1 VYLSN
6 RTLGQLKGEKM
17 KFLADMAHK
26 RRWLVL
32 AIWIF
37 AIVGVGGAAKSA
49 GTAFSSSFQLPDTE
63 SSRVQEILSKEFPA
77 QRGDSS
83 QIVFESKEKLTTPE
97 NQAIIEK
104 LMTAVANSPIVES
117 VDSPFDP
124 RFAALNPSQNIG
136 FATVHFNSSA
146 QDLEK
151 TEIKQV
157 VEVAKSF
164 ESESLQIN
172 LSGAVI
178 KLANAVEPSSSEM
191 IAMLAAFLVLLY
203 TFGSLVATLVPIVV
217 AVFAL
222 AIGSAFVGLASN
234 FINMADFAPI
244 LASLVGLGVG
254 IDYALFIVTRFRR
267 GIHEGKSVQ
276 ESIRTALTTSGRS
289 VLFAGIIVCISMLG
303 LFTVGLS
310 FLSGVGVAAAI
321 SVTVSMIASL
331 TLLPALLSII
341 GKNIDR
347 LRIPFKKLHSEE
359 EGGNRWKKWA
369 DKIQAH
375 PVRWAV
381 SSTLILLFICVPVT
395 QIRLGASDSG
405 NDAVGTT
412 TRQAYDTLA
421 KGFGPGFNGPITM
434 LADVSK
440 QTSEDAANKAIE
452 IIKAQ
457 PEVAA
462 VLPAIP
468 TKNGRYQLITVY
480 PKSSPQSEETN
491 NFISELR
498 EEIIPEIQSET
509 GVSIQVGGI
518 VAIFKDFGDVLT
530 SKLLNF
536 ILTVVILSMLLLM
549 ILFRSILIPI
559 KAALMNL
566 LSICAAFGVVVAG
579 FQWGWFEPIFGTSAG
594 PIESFL
600 PIMLFAILFGLSM
613 DYEVFLVSR
622 IHEEWIKSGNSRD
635 SVSKGLAATG
645 SIITA
650 AAAIMIV
657 VFMAFVFLG
666 ERTIQLFGVG
676 LAVAVLIDATIIRST
691 LVPSLM
697 QLAGKWNWYLPSAIE
712 KRLPKVRLE
721 E

>member
-1 VYLSN
+1 
-6 RTLGQLKGEKM
+6 M
-17 KFLADMAHK
+17 KFLADIAHK
-26 RRWLVL
+26 RRWVVL

-37 AIVGVGGAAKSA
+37 AIVGVGGAAQSA
-49 GTAFSSSFQLPDTE
+49 GSAFSSSFELPDTE
-63 SSRVQEILSKEFPA
+63 SSRVQQILTEQFPA
-77 QRGDSS
+77 KGGDLS
-83 QIVFESKEKLTTPE
+83 QIVFEAKGKLTSSE
-97 NQAIIEK
+97 NQAIVEK
-104 LMTAVANSPIVES
+104 LMAEVATSPIVLS

-124 RFAALNPSQNIG
+124 RLAALNSDQSIG
-136 FATVHFNSSA
+136 FATVYFKGSA
-146 QDLEK
+146 QELPKEEITKVIEIAKSYESPDLE
-151 TEIKQV
+151 
-157 VEVAKSF
+157 
-164 ESESLQIN
+164 IN
-172 LSGAVI
+172 LAGAVI
-178 KLANAVEPSSSEM
+178 KLANAGPSVKTSEL
-191 IAMLAAFLVLLY
+191 IAVIAAFFVLLY
-203 TFGSLVATLVPIVV
+203 TFGSLVATLVPIIV

-222 AIGSAFVGLASN
+222 AIGSALVALSSN
-234 FINMADFAPI
+234 WIAIADFAPI

-254 IDYALFIVTRFRR
+254 IDYALFIVTRYRR
-267 GIHEGKSVQ
+267 AIHEGKSVQ
-276 ESIRTALTTSGRS
+276 ESIRIALTTSGRS

-303 LFTVGLS
+303 LFTVGLE

-347 LRIPFKKLHSEE
+347 LKIPFKKLHTEE
-359 EGGNRWKKWA
+359 EGGKGWKKWA
-369 DKIQAH
+369 DRIQAN

-434 LADVSK
+434 LADVSN
-440 QTSEDAANKAIE
+440 QNSAEASAKAIE
-452 IIKAQ
+452 MIKAE
-457 PEVAA
+457 PEVAK

-468 TKNGRYQLITVY
+468 TQDGKYQLITVY
-480 PKSSPQSEETN
+480 PQSSPQSEETSQ
-491 NFISELR
+491 FISKLR
-498 EEIIPEIQSET
+498 VEVIPEIQKET
-509 GVSIQVGGI
+509 GINLQVGGI
-518 VAIFKDFGDVLT
+518 VATFKDFGDVLT

-559 KAALMNL
+559 KAAAMNL

-622 IHEEWIKSGNSRD
+622 IHEEWIKSKDSRE

-697 QLAGKWNWYLPSAIE
+697 QLAGKWNWYLPSSLE
-712 KRLPKVRLE
+712 RRLPRIRLE

>member
-1 VYLSN
+1 
-6 RTLGQLKGEKM
+6 M
-17 KFLADMAHK
+17 KFLADIAHK
-26 RRWLVL
+26 RRWVVL

-37 AIVGVGGAAKSA
+37 AIVGVGGAAQSA
-49 GTAFSSSFQLPDTE
+49 GSAFSSSFELPDTE
-63 SSRVQEILSKEFPA
+63 SSRVQQILTEQFPA
-77 QRGDSS
+77 KGGDLS
-83 QIVFESKEKLTTPE
+83 QIVFEAKGKLTSSE
-97 NQAIIEK
+97 NQAIVEK
-104 LMTAVANSPIVES
+104 LMAEVATSPIVLS

-124 RFAALNPSQNIG
+124 RLAALNSDQSIG
-136 FATVHFNSSA
+136 FATVYFKGSA
-146 QDLEK
+146 QELPKEEITKVIEIAKSYESPDLE
-151 TEIKQV
+151 
-157 VEVAKSF
+157 
-164 ESESLQIN
+164 IN
-172 LSGAVI
+172 LAGAVI
-178 KLANAVEPSSSEM
+178 KLANAGPSVKTSEL
-191 IAMLAAFLVLLY
+191 IAVIAAFFVLLY
-203 TFGSLVATLVPIVV
+203 TFGSLVATLVPIIV

-222 AIGSAFVGLASN
+222 AIGSALVALSSN
-234 FINMADFAPI
+234 WIAIADFAPI

-254 IDYALFIVTRFRR
+254 IDYALFIVTRYRR
-267 GIHEGKSVQ
+267 AIHEGKSVQ
-276 ESIRTALTTSGRS
+276 ESIRIALTTSGRS

-303 LFTVGLS
+303 LFTVGLE

-347 LRIPFKKLHSEE
+347 LKIPFKKLHTEE
-359 EGGNRWKKWA
+359 EGGKGWKKWA
-369 DKIQAH
+369 DRIQAN

-434 LADVSK
+434 LADVSN
-440 QTSEDAANKAIE
+440 QNSAETSAKAIE
-452 IIKAQ
+452 MIKAE
-457 PEVAA
+457 PEVAK

-468 TKNGRYQLITVY
+468 TQDGKYQLITVY
-480 PKSSPQSEETN
+480 PQSSPQSEETSQ
-491 NFISELR
+491 FISELR
-498 EEIIPEIQSET
+498 EEVIPEIQKET
-509 GVSIQVGGI
+509 GINLQVGGI
-518 VAIFKDFGDVLT
+518 VATFKDFGDVLT

-559 KAALMNL
+559 KAAAMNL

-579 FQWGWFEPIFGTSAG
+579 FQWGWLEPIFGTSAG

-622 IHEEWIKSGNSRD
+622 IHEEWIKSKDSRE

-697 QLAGKWNWYLPSAIE
+697 QLAGKWNWYLPSSLE
-712 KRLPKVRLE
+712 RRLPRIRLE

>member
-1 VYLSN
+1 
-6 RTLGQLKGEKM
+6 M
-17 KFLADMAHK
+17 KFLADFTHK
-26 RRWLVL
+26 RRWIVL
-32 AIWIF
+32 LIWVF
-37 AIVGVGGAAKSA
+37 AIVGIGGAAKSA
-49 GTAFSSSFQLPDTE
+49 GTAFSSSFELPDTE
-63 SSRVQEILSKEFPA
+63 SSRVQEILSKEFMA
-77 QRGDSS
+77 QRGDST
-83 QIVFESKEKLTTPE
+83 QIVLESQGKLTSAE
-97 NQAIIEK
+97 NQATIETLLAEVGK
-104 LMTAVANSPIVES
+104 SPIVES
-117 VDSPFDP
+117 IDSPFEP
-124 RFAALNPSQNIG
+124 RFAALNADQSIG
-136 FATVHFNSSA
+136 FATVHFNDSA
-146 QDLEK
+146 QELPKE
-151 TEIKQV
+151 EIDKV
-157 VEVAKSF
+157 VDIAKSF
-164 ESESLQIN
+164 ESKDLKIN

-178 KLANAVEPSSSEM
+178 KLANDAPSVKTSEM
-191 IAMLAAFLVLLY
+191 VAILAAFLVLLY
-203 TFGSLVATLVPIVV
+203 TFGSLVATMVPIVV

-222 AIGSAFVGLASN
+222 TVGSALIGLASN
-234 FINMADFAPI
+234 SITMADFAPI

-267 GIHEGKSVQ
+267 AIHEGKSVH
-276 ESIRTALTTSGRS
+276 ESIRIALTTSGRS

-321 SVTVSMIASL
+321 SVTISMVASL

-347 LRIPFKKLHSEE
+347 LKIPFKKLHSEE
-359 EGGNRWKKWA
+359 EGGKGWKKWA
-369 DKIQAH
+369 DRIQAH

-381 SSTLILLFICVPVT
+381 SSTLILLFICLPVT

-434 LADVSK
+434 LADVSNQK
-440 QTSEDAANKAIE
+440 SADSTEIAIDM
-452 IIKAQ
+452 IKSQ
-457 PEVAA
+457 SEVAA

-468 TKNGRYQLITVY
+468 TQDGKYQLITVY
-480 PKSSPQSEETN
+480 PKNSPQSEETN
-491 NFISELR
+491 NFISDLR
-498 EEIIPEIQSET
+498 EEVIPVIEKET
-509 GVSIQVGGI
+509 GVTFQVGGI
-518 VAIFKDFGDVLT
+518 VAVFKDFGDVLT
-530 SKLLNF
+530 SKLFNF
-536 ILTVVILSMLLLM
+536 ISTVVILSMLLLM

-559 KAALMNL
+559 KAAAMNL
-566 LSICAAFGVVVAG
+566 LSICAAFGVVVVG

-622 IHEEWIKSGNSRD
+622 IHEEWMKSKNSKE

-657 VFMAFVFLG
+657 VFLAFVFLG

-691 LVPSLM
+691 LVPSFM
-697 QLAGKWNWYLPSAIE
+697 QLAGKWNWYLPNFLE
-712 KRLPKVRLE
+712 RKLPKVRLE

>member
-1 VYLSN
+1 
-6 RTLGQLKGEKM
+6 M

-26 RRWLVL
+26 RRWIVL
-32 AIWIF
+32 FIWVF
-37 AIVGVGGAAKSA
+37 AIVGIGGAAKSA
-49 GTAFSSSFQLPDTE
+49 GTAFSSSFELPYTE
-63 SSRVQEILSKEFPA
+63 SSRVQEILAKEFPA
-77 QRGDSS
+77 QRGDST
-83 QIVFESKEKLTTPE
+83 QIVIESQGKLTSAE
-97 NQAIIEK
+97 NQANIEK
-104 LMTAVANSPIVES
+104 LIAEVGKSPIVES

-124 RFAALNPSQNIG
+124 RFAALSADQSIG
-136 FATVHFNSSA
+136 FATVHFNGSA
-146 QDLEK
+146 RDLPKE
-151 TEIKQV
+151 EIKKV
-157 VEVAKSF
+157 VEVAKTF
-164 ESESLQIN
+164 ETSDLKIN

-191 IAMLAAFLVLLY
+191 IAILAAFLVLLY
-203 TFGSLVATLVPIVV
+203 TFGSLVATMVPIIT

-222 AIGSAFVGLASN
+222 AVGSALVGLASN
-234 FINMADFAPI
+234 SIMMADFAPI
-244 LASLVGLGVG
+244 LASLIGLGVG

-267 GIHEGKSVQ
+267 AIHEGKSVH
-276 ESIRTALTTSGRS
+276 ESIRIAMTTSGRS
-289 VLFAGIIVCISMLG
+289 VLFAGIIVCMSMLG

-321 SVTVSMIASL
+321 SVTISMIASL

-347 LRIPFKKLHSEE
+347 LKIPFKKLHSED
-359 EGGNRWKKWA
+359 EGGKGWKKWA
-369 DKIQAH
+369 DKIQAN

-434 LADVSK
+434 LADVSNQK
-440 QTSEDAANKAIE
+440 SVDASQRAIDM
-452 IIKAQ
+452 IKSQ

-468 TKNGRYQLITVY
+468 TQDGKYQLITVY
-480 PKSSPQSEETN
+480 PKNAPQSEETSD
-491 NFISELR
+491 FITDLR
-498 EEIIPEIQSET
+498 EDVIPAIEKET
-509 GVSIQVGGI
+509 GVTFQVGGI

-530 SKLLNF
+530 SKLLKF

-559 KAALMNL
+559 KAAAMNL

-622 IHEEWIKSGNSRD
+622 IHEEWMKSKNSKE

-691 LVPSLM
+691 LVPSFM
-697 QLAGKWNWYLPSAIE
+697 QLAGKWNWYLPNFLE
-712 KRLPKVRLE
+712 RKLPKVRLE

>member
-1 VYLSN
+1 
-6 RTLGQLKGEKM
+6 M

-32 AIWIF
+32 VIWIF

-49 GTAFSSSFQLPDTE
+49 GTAFSSSFELPDTE
-63 SSRVQEILSKEFPA
+63 SARVQEILATQFSA

-83 QIVFESKEKLTTPE
+83 QLVIEAKGKLSSLE
-97 NQAIIEK
+97 NQATVEK
-104 LMTAVANSPIVES
+104 LMAAVATSPIVES
-117 VDSPFDP
+117 IDSPFDP
-124 RFAALNPSQNIG
+124 RFAALNPNQNIG
-136 FATVHFNSSA
+136 FATIHFNA
-146 QDLEK
+146 PGRDLPKEEVK
-151 TEIKQV
+151 KV
-157 VEVAKSF
+157 VEIAKTF
-164 ESESLQIN
+164 ESTELQIN

-178 KLANAVEPSSSEM
+178 KLANAVEPSSSEI
-191 IAMLAAFLVLLY
+191 IAILAAFLVLLY
-203 TFGSLVATLVPIVV
+203 TFGSLVATLVPIIV

-222 AIGSAFVGLASN
+222 ALGSAFVGMASN
-234 FINMADFAPI
+234 AISMADFAPI

-254 IDYALFIVTRFRR
+254 IDYALFIVTRYRR
-267 GIHEGKSVQ
+267 SIHEGKTVH

-347 LRIPFKKLHSEE
+347 LKIPFKKLHSEE
-359 EGGNRWKKWA
+359 EGGKGWKKWA

-381 SSTLILLFICVPVT
+381 SSILILLFICVPVT

-434 LADVSK
+434 LADVSN
-440 QTSEDAANKAIE
+440 QNSVDAASKAIE

-457 PEVAA
+457 SDVAA

-468 TKNGRYQLITVY
+468 TKDGKYQLITVY
-480 PKSSPQSEETN
+480 PKSSPQSEETSQ
-491 NFISELR
+491 FITALR
-498 EEIIPEIQSET
+498 EEVIPQIQKET

-530 SKLLNF
+530 SKLLKF
-536 ILTVVILSMLLLM
+536 ILSVVILSMLLLM

-559 KAALMNL
+559 KAAAMNL

-622 IHEEWIKSGNSRD
+622 IHEEWMKSRNSKE

-657 VFMAFVFLG
+657 VFLAFVFLG

-697 QLAGKWNWYLPSAIE
+697 QLAGKWNWYLPNFIE
-712 KRLPKVRLE
+712 RKLPKVRLE

>member
-1 VYLSN
+1 
-6 RTLGQLKGEKM
+6 
-17 KFLADMAHK
+17 
-26 RRWLVL
+26 
-32 AIWIF
+32 
-37 AIVGVGGAAKSA
+37 
-49 GTAFSSSFQLPDTE
+49 LP
-63 SSRVQEILSKEFPA
+63 KE
-77 QRGDSS
+77 
-83 QIVFESKEKLTTPE
+83 
-97 NQAIIEK
+97 
-104 LMTAVANSPIVES
+104 
-117 VDSPFDP
+117 
-124 RFAALNPSQNIG
+124 
-136 FATVHFNSSA
+136 
-146 QDLEK
+146 
-151 TEIKQV
+151 EIKKV
-157 VEVAKSF
+157 VEVAKTF
-164 ESESLQIN
+164 ETSGLKIN

-191 IAMLAAFLVLLY
+191 IAILAAFLVLLY
-203 TFGSLVATLVPIVV
+203 TFGSLVATMVPIIT

-222 AIGSAFVGLASN
+222 AVGSALVGLASN
-234 FINMADFAPI
+234 SIMMADFAPI
-244 LASLVGLGVG
+244 LASLIGLGVG

-267 GIHEGKSVQ
+267 AIHEGKSVH
-276 ESIRTALTTSGRS
+276 ESIRIAMTTSGRS

-321 SVTVSMIASL
+321 SVTISMIASL

-347 LRIPFKKLHSEE
+347 LKIPFKKLHSEE
-359 EGGNRWKKWA
+359 EGGKGWKKWA

-434 LADVSK
+434 LADVSNQK
-440 QTSEDAANKAIE
+440 SVDASQRAIDM
-452 IIKAQ
+452 IKSQ

-468 TKNGRYQLITVY
+468 TQDGKYQLIMVY
-480 PKSSPQSEETN
+480 PKSSPQSEETSD
-491 NFISELR
+491 FITELR
-498 EEIIPEIQSET
+498 EDVIPAIQKET
-509 GVSIQVGGI
+509 GVTFQVGGI

-530 SKLLNF
+530 SKLLKF

-559 KAALMNL
+559 KAAAMNL

-622 IHEEWIKSGNSRD
+622 IHEEWMKSKNSKE

-691 LVPSLM
+691 LVPSFM
-697 QLAGKWNWYLPSAIE
+697 QLAGKWNWYLPNFLE
-712 KRLPKVRLE
+712 RKLPKVRLE

>member
-1 VYLSN
+1 
-6 RTLGQLKGEKM
+6 M

-26 RRWLVL
+26 RRWVVL
-32 AIWIF
+32 AFWMF
-37 AIVGVGGAAKSA
+37 ALVGVGGITKSA
-49 GTAFSSSFQLPDTE
+49 GTAFSSSFELPNTE

-77 QRGDSS
+77 QGGDSS
-83 QIVFESKEKLTTPE
+83 QIVIEAKGRLTSPE
-97 NQAIIEK
+97 NQAKVEK
-104 LMTAVANSPIVES
+104 LIAEVATSPIVRS
-117 VDSPFDP
+117 VDSPFDQ
-124 RFAALNPSQNIG
+124 RTAALNQDQSIG
-136 FATVHFNSSA
+136 FATIHFNGKA
-146 QDLEK
+146 QDLPKE
-151 TEIKQV
+151 EIKKV
-157 VEVAKSF
+157 VEVSKSY
-164 ESESLQIN
+164 ESSDLKIN

-178 KLANAVEPSSSEM
+178 KLANAVQPSSSEM
-191 IAMLAAFLVLLY
+191 IAILAAFLVLLY
-203 TFGSLVATLVPIVV
+203 TFGSFVATLVPIVV

-222 AIGSAFVGLASN
+222 AMGSSIVGLASN
-234 FINMADFAPI
+234 LINMADFAPI

-267 GIHEGKSVQ
+267 SIHEGKSVQ
-276 ESIRTALTTSGRS
+276 ESIRTAMTTSGRS

-321 SVTVSMIASL
+321 SVIVSMVASL

-347 LRIPFKKLHSEE
+347 LKIPFKKLHSEE
-359 EGGNRWKKWA
+359 EGGTGWRKWA

-375 PVRWAV
+375 PVRWAT
-381 SSTLILLFICVPVT
+381 SSILLLLFICVPVT

-434 LADVSK
+434 LADVSSQK
-440 QTSEDAANKAIE
+440 SSDATSKVVEV
-452 IIKAQ
+452 IKAQ
-457 PEVAA
+457 PDVAT

-468 TKNGRYQLITVY
+468 TQDGKYQLITVY
-480 PKSSPQSEETN
+480 PKSSPQSEETSKLIS
-491 NFISELR
+491 NFR
-498 EEIIPEIQSET
+498 ENVIPAIQKET

-518 VAIFKDFGDVLT
+518 VAIFQDFGDVLT

-536 ILTVVILSMLLLM
+536 ILSVVILSMLLLM

-559 KAALMNL
+559 KAAAMNL

-622 IHEEWIKSGNSRD
+622 IHEEWIKSGNSKE

-697 QLAGKWNWYLPSAIE
+697 QLAGKWNWYLPNFIE
-712 KRLPKVRLE
+712 RKLPKVRLE

>member
-1 VYLSN
+1 
-6 RTLGQLKGEKM
+6 M
-17 KFLADMAHK
+17 KFLADIAHK
-26 RRWLVL
+26 RRWIVLLVWVFL
-32 AIWIF
+32 IA
-37 AIVGVGGAAKSA
+37 GVGGAAKSA
-49 GTAFSSSFQLPDTE
+49 GTAFSSSFELPDTE
-63 SSRVQEILSKEFPA
+63 SSRVQEILAKQFPA
-77 QRGDSS
+77 QRGDST
-83 QIVFESKEKLTTPE
+83 QIVMESQGNLTSVE
-97 NQAIIEK
+97 NQATIEK
-104 LMTAVANSPIVES
+104 MLAEVAKSPIVES
-117 VDSPFDP
+117 IDSPFDP
-124 RFAALNPSQNIG
+124 RFAALSTNQSIG
-136 FATVHFNSSA
+136 FATVHFNDSA
-146 QDLEK
+146 QELPKDEVNA
-151 TEIKQV
+151 V
-157 VEVAKSF
+157 VDVAKSF
-164 ESESLQIN
+164 ETADLKVN

-178 KLANAVEPSSSEM
+178 KMANATPSVKTSE
-191 IAMLAAFLVLLY
+191 IVAILAAFLVLLY
-203 TFGSLVATLVPIVV
+203 TFGSLVATMVPIIV

-222 AIGSAFVGLASN
+222 AVGSALVGIASN
-234 FINMADFAPI
+234 SIMMADFAPI
-244 LASLVGLGVG
+244 LASLIGLGVG

-267 GIHEGKSVQ
+267 AIHEGKSVQ
-276 ESIRTALTTSGRS
+276 ESIRIAMTTSGRS

-310 FLSGVGVAAAI
+310 FLSGVGVASAI
-321 SVTVSMIASL
+321 SVIISMIASI
-331 TLLPALLSII
+331 TLLPALLSVI

-347 LRIPFKKLHSEE
+347 LKIPFKKLHSEE
-359 EGGNRWKKWA
+359 EGGKGWKKWA
-369 DKIQAH
+369 ERIQAH
-375 PVRWAV
+375 PVRWAI
-381 SSTLILLFICVPVT
+381 SSTLVLLFICLPVT

-434 LADVSK
+434 LADVSNQK
-440 QTSEDAANKAIE
+440 SIDGTQKAIE

-457 PEVAA
+457 PDVAA
-462 VLPAIP
+462 ILPAIP
-468 TKNGRYQLITVY
+468 TQDGKYQLITIY
-480 PKSSPQSEETN
+480 PKSSPQSEETSD
-491 NFISELR
+491 FITELR
-498 EEIIPEIQSET
+498 EDVIPTIEKET
-509 GVSIQVGGI
+509 GVTFQVGGI

-549 ILFRSILIPI
+549 ILFRSLLIPI
-559 KAALMNL
+559 KAATMNL

-622 IHEEWIKSGNSRD
+622 IHEEWMKSKNSKD

-691 LVPSLM
+691 LVPSFM
-697 QLAGKWNWYLPSAIE
+697 QLAGKWNWYLPSAID
-712 KRLPKVRLE
+712 KRLPKIRLE

>member
-1 VYLSN
+1 
-6 RTLGQLKGEKM
+6 M

-26 RRWLVL
+26 RRWVVL
-32 AIWIF
+32 AVWIF
-37 AIVGVGGAAKSA
+37 AIVAVGGAAKSA
-49 GTAFSSSFQLPDTE
+49 GSAFSSSFQLPDTE
-63 SSRVQEILSKEFPA
+63 SSRVQEILSKEFPT
-77 QRGDSS
+77 QSGDIS
-83 QIVFESKEKLTTPE
+83 QIVFEAKGNLTSVE
-97 NQAIIEK
+97 NRATIEK
-104 LMTAVANSPIVES
+104 LMAEVGTSPIVKS

-124 RFAALNPSQNIG
+124 RTAALNSDQSIG
-136 FATVHFNSSA
+136 FATIHFNGSA
-146 QDLEK
+146 QELPKEDLK
-151 TEIKQV
+151 KV
-157 VEVAKSF
+157 VEVAQSY
-164 ESESLQIN
+164 ENAGLEIN

-191 IAMLAAFLVLLY
+191 IAILAAFLVLLY

-222 AIGSAFVGLASN
+222 AVGSALVAIVSN
-234 FINMADFAPI
+234 SMQIADFAPI

-267 GIHEGKSVQ
+267 AIHEGKSVH
-276 ESIRTALTTSGRS
+276 ESIRIAMTTSGRS

-310 FLSGVGVAAAI
+310 FLSGVGVAASI
-321 SVTVSMIASL
+321 SVIVSMIASL

-347 LRIPFKKLHSEE
+347 LRIPFKKLHAEE
-359 EGGNRWKKWA
+359 EGGKGWKKWA
-369 DKIQAH
+369 DRIQAH

-405 NDAVGTT
+405 NDPVGTT

-421 KGFGPGFNGPITM
+421 KGFGAGFNGPITM
-434 LADVSK
+434 LADVSN
-440 QTSEDAANKAIE
+440 QNSPDATSKIVET
-452 IIKAQ
+452 IKAQ
-457 PEVAA
+457 PDVAA

-468 TKNGRYQLITVY
+468 TQEGKYQLITVY
-480 PKSSPQSEETN
+480 PKSSPQSEETAD
-491 NFISELR
+491 FISELR
-498 EEIIPEIQSET
+498 EEVIPGIEKET
-509 GVSIQVGGI
+509 GVSIQVGGL

-536 ILTVVILSMLLLM
+536 ILSVVILSMLLLM

-559 KAALMNL
+559 KAAAMNL

-579 FQWGWFEPIFGTSAG
+579 FQWGWFEPIFGSSAG

-622 IHEEWIKSGNSRD
+622 IHEEWMKSGDSKA

-697 QLAGKWNWYLPSAIE
+697 QLAGRWNWYLPNFIE
-712 KRLPKVRLE
+712 RKLPKVRLE

>member
-1 VYLSN
+1 
-6 RTLGQLKGEKM
+6 M

-26 RRWLVL
+26 RRWVVL
-32 AIWIF
+32 AVWIF
-37 AIVGVGGAAKSA
+37 AIVAVGGAAKSA
-49 GTAFSSSFQLPDTE
+49 GSAFSSSFQLPDTE
-63 SSRVQEILSKEFPA
+63 SSRVQEILSREFPT
-77 QRGDSS
+77 QSGDIS
-83 QIVFESKEKLTTPE
+83 QIVFEAKGTLTSVE
-97 NQAIIEK
+97 NRATIEK
-104 LMTAVANSPIVES
+104 LMAEVGTSPIVKS

-124 RFAALNPSQNIG
+124 RTAALNSDQSIG
-136 FATVHFNSSA
+136 FATIHFNGSA
-146 QDLEK
+146 QELPKED
-151 TEIKQV
+151 IKKV
-157 VEVAKSF
+157 VEVAQSY
-164 ESESLQIN
+164 ENVGLEIN

-191 IAMLAAFLVLLY
+191 IAILAAFLVLLY

-222 AIGSAFVGLASN
+222 AVGSALVAIVSN
-234 FINMADFAPI
+234 SMQIADFAPI

-267 GIHEGKSVQ
+267 AIHEGKSVH
-276 ESIRTALTTSGRS
+276 ESIRIAMTTSGRS

-310 FLSGVGVAAAI
+310 FLSGVGVAASI
-321 SVTVSMIASL
+321 SVIVSMIASL

-347 LRIPFKKLHSEE
+347 LRIPFKKLHAEE
-359 EGGNRWKKWA
+359 EGGKGWKKWA
-369 DKIQAH
+369 DRIQAH

-405 NDAVGTT
+405 NDPVGTT

-421 KGFGPGFNGPITM
+421 KGFGAGFNGPITM
-434 LADVSK
+434 LADVSN
-440 QTSEDAANKAIE
+440 QNSADATSKIVETM
-452 IIKAQ
+452 KAQ
-457 PEVAA
+457 PDVAA

-468 TKNGRYQLITVY
+468 TQDGKYQLITVY
-480 PKSSPQSEETN
+480 PKSSPQSEETADL
-491 NFISELR
+491 ISELR
-498 EEIIPEIQSET
+498 DEVIPGIEKET
-509 GVSIQVGGI
+509 GVSIQVGGL

-536 ILTVVILSMLLLM
+536 ILSVVILSMLLLM

-559 KAALMNL
+559 KAAAMNL

-579 FQWGWFEPIFGTSAG
+579 FQWGWFEPIFGSSAG

-622 IHEEWIKSGNSRD
+622 IHEEWMKSGDSKA

-657 VFMAFVFLG
+657 VFLAFVFLG

-697 QLAGKWNWYLPSAIE
+697 QLAGRWNWYLPNFIE
-712 KRLPKVRLE
+712 RKLPKVRLE

>member
-1 VYLSN
+1 
-6 RTLGQLKGEKM
+6 M
-17 KFLADMAHK
+17 KFLAEMAHK
-26 RRWLVL
+26 RRWLVVAVWL
-32 AIWIF
+32 S
-37 AIVGVGGAAKSA
+37 AIVSVGGAAKSA
-49 GTAFSSSFQLPDTE
+49 GSAFSSSFDLPDTE
-63 SSRVQEILSKEFPA
+63 SSRVQEILAKEFPA

-83 QIVFESKEKLTTPE
+83 QIVIETTGKLTSPD
-97 NQAIIEK
+97 NQATIER
-104 LMTAVANSPIVES
+104 LLAEVAKSPIVES
-117 VDSPFDP
+117 IDSPFDP
-124 RFAALNPSQNIG
+124 RSAALNAEENIG
-136 FATVHFNSSA
+136 FATVHFNDRA
-146 QDLEK
+146 QELPKE
-151 TEIKQV
+151 EIKNV
-157 VEVAKSF
+157 VEVAQSF
-164 ESESLQIN
+164 ESASLEVN

-178 KLANAVEPSSSEM
+178 KLANAVEPSSSEA
-191 IAMLAAFLVLLY
+191 IAILAAFLVLLY

-222 AIGSAFVGLASN
+222 AVGSALVSITSN
-234 FINMADFAPI
+234 AMPIADFAPI

-267 GIHEGKSVQ
+267 AIHEGKTVH
-276 ESIRTALTTSGRS
+276 ESIRIAMTTSGRS

-310 FLSGVGVAAAI
+310 FLNGVGVAASI
-321 SVTVSMIASL
+321 SVIVSMIASL
-331 TLLPALLSII
+331 TLLPAFLSII

-347 LRIPFKKLHSEE
+347 LRIPFKKLHQEE
-359 EGGNRWKKWA
+359 EGGKGWKKWA

-405 NDAVGTT
+405 NDPVGST

-434 LADVSK
+434 LADVSNQK
-440 QTSEDAANKAIE
+440 SADSALRAVE
-452 IIKAQ
+452 IIKSQ
-457 PEVAA
+457 SDVAA

-468 TKNGRYQLITVY
+468 TQDGKYQLITVY
-480 PKSSPQSEETN
+480 PKSSPQSEKTSD
-491 NFISELR
+491 FISELR
-498 EEIIPEIQSET
+498 EEVIPAIERET
-509 GVSIQVGGI
+509 GVSIQVGGL

-530 SKLLNF
+530 SKLLPF
-536 ILTVVILSMLLLM
+536 ILSVVVLSMLLLM

-559 KAALMNL
+559 KAAGMNL

-622 IHEEWIKSGNSRD
+622 IHEEWIKSGNSKE

-697 QLAGKWNWYLPSAIE
+697 QLAGRWNWYLPNFIE
-712 KRLPKVRLE
+712 RKLPKVRLE

>member
-1 VYLSN
+1 
-6 RTLGQLKGEKM
+6 M
-17 KFLADMAHK
+17 KFLADVAHK
-26 RRWLVL
+26 RRWVVL
-32 AIWIF
+32 IIWLM

-63 SSRVQEILSKEFPA
+63 SSRVQEILAKEFPA
-77 QRGDSS
+77 QRGDST
-83 QIVFESKEKLTTPE
+83 QIVIESTGNLTSPE
-97 NQAIIEK
+97 NQATIER
-104 LMTAVANSPIVES
+104 LMVEVGKSPIVES
-117 VDSPFDP
+117 IDSPYDS
-124 RFAALNPSQNIG
+124 RFAALSPDQSIG
-136 FATVHFNSSA
+136 FATVHFNDTA
-146 QDLEK
+146 QELPKE
-151 TEIKQV
+151 EIKNV
-157 VEVAKSF
+157 VEIAKTF
-164 ESESLQIN
+164 ETDDLKIN

-191 IAMLAAFLVLLY
+191 IAILAAFLVLLY
-203 TFGSLVATLVPIVV
+203 TFGSLVATMVPIIV

-222 AIGSAFVGLASN
+222 AVGSALVGLASN
-234 FINMADFAPI
+234 SITMADFAPI

-267 GIHEGKSVQ
+267 AIHEGKSVH
-276 ESIRTALTTSGRS
+276 ESIRIALTTSGRS

-321 SVTVSMIASL
+321 SVTISMIASL

-347 LRIPFKKLHSEE
+347 LKIPFKKLHSEE
-359 EGGNRWKKWA
+359 EGGKGWKKWA

-434 LADVSK
+434 LADVSN
-440 QTSEDAANKAIE
+440 QNSAEAAQIAVE
-452 IIKAQ
+452 MIKSQ

-468 TKNGRYQLITVY
+468 TQDGKYQLITVY
-480 PKSSPQSEETN
+480 PKSSPQSEETSD
-491 NFISELR
+491 FIAELR
-498 EEIIPEIQSET
+498 EDVIPAIQKET
-509 GVSIQVGGI
+509 GVTFQVGGI

-549 ILFRSILIPI
+549 VLFRSILIPI
-559 KAALMNL
+559 KAAAMNL

-613 DYEVFLVSR
+613 DYEVFLVAR
-622 IHEEWIKSGNSRD
+622 IHEEWMKSKDSKE

-712 KRLPKVRLE
+712 KRLPRIRLE

>member
-1 VYLSN
+1 
-6 RTLGQLKGEKM
+6 M

-26 RRWLVL
+26 RRWVVL
-32 AIWIF
+32 FIWVF

-49 GTAFSSSFQLPDTE
+49 GTAFSSSFELPDTE
-63 SSRVQEILSKEFPA
+63 SSRVQEILAKEFPA
-77 QRGDSS
+77 QRGDST
-83 QIVFESKEKLTTPE
+83 QIVIESQGKLTSLE
-97 NQAIIEK
+97 NQATIEK
-104 LMTAVANSPIVES
+104 LIAEVGNSPIVES

-124 RFAALNPSQNIG
+124 RFAALSADQSIG
-136 FATVHFNSSA
+136 FATVHFNGSA
-146 QDLEK
+146 RDLPKE
-151 TEIKQV
+151 EIKKV
-157 VEVAKSF
+157 VEVAKTF
-164 ESESLQIN
+164 ETSDLKIN

-191 IAMLAAFLVLLY
+191 IAILAAFLVLLY
-203 TFGSLVATLVPIVV
+203 TFGSLVATMVPIM
-217 AVFAL
+217 
-222 AIGSAFVGLASN
+222 
-234 FINMADFAPI
+234 MADFAPI
-244 LASLVGLGVG
+244 LASLIGLGVG

-267 GIHEGKSVQ
+267 AIHEGKSVH
-276 ESIRTALTTSGRS
+276 ESIRIAMTTSGRS

-321 SVTVSMIASL
+321 SVTISMIASL

-347 LRIPFKKLHSEE
+347 LKIPFKKLHSEE
-359 EGGNRWKKWA
+359 EGGKGWKKWA

-434 LADVSK
+434 LADVSNQK
-440 QTSEDAANKAIE
+440 SVDASQQAIDM
-452 IIKAQ
+452 IKSQ

-468 TKNGRYQLITVY
+468 TQNGKYQLITVY
-480 PKSSPQSEETN
+480 PKNAPQSEETSD
-491 NFISELR
+491 FITELR
-498 EEIIPEIQSET
+498 EDVIPAIEKET
-509 GVSIQVGGI
+509 GVTFQVGGI

-559 KAALMNL
+559 KAAAMNL

-622 IHEEWIKSGNSRD
+622 IHEEWMKSKNSKE

-691 LVPSLM
+691 LVPSFM
-697 QLAGKWNWYLPSAIE
+697 QLAGKWNWYLPNFLE
-712 KRLPKVRLE
+712 RKLPKVRLE

>member
-1 VYLSN
+1 
-6 RTLGQLKGEKM
+6 M

-32 AIWIF
+32 AVWLF
-37 AIVGVGGAAKSA
+37 AIVAVGGAAKSA
-49 GTAFSSSFQLPDTE
+49 GSAFSSSFQLPDTE

-77 QRGDSS
+77 QGGDSS
-83 QIVFESKEKLTTPE
+83 QIVIEAKGKLNSVE
-97 NQAIIEK
+97 NQAIVEK
-104 LMTAVANSPIVES
+104 LMADVATSPIVKS

-124 RFAALNPSQNIG
+124 RTAALNSDQSIG
-136 FATVHFNSSA
+136 FATIHFNGSA
-146 QDLEK
+146 QDLPKE
-151 TEIKQV
+151 EIKKV
-157 VEVAKSF
+157 VEVAQSY
-164 ESESLQIN
+164 ENAGLEIN

-191 IAMLAAFLVLLY
+191 IAILAAFLVLLY

-222 AIGSAFVGLASN
+222 AVGSALVAIVSN
-234 FINMADFAPI
+234 SVQIADFAPI

-267 GIHEGKSVQ
+267 AIHEGKSVH
-276 ESIRTALTTSGRS
+276 ESIRIAMTTSGRS

-310 FLSGVGVAAAI
+310 FLSGVGVAASI
-321 SVTVSMIASL
+321 SVIISMIASL

-347 LRIPFKKLHSEE
+347 LRIPFKKLHAEE
-359 EGGNRWKKWA
+359 EGGKGWKKWA
-369 DKIQAH
+369 DRIQAH

-405 NDAVGTT
+405 NDPVGTT

-434 LADVSK
+434 LADVSNQK
-440 QTSEDAANKAIE
+440 SADATSQVVD

-457 PEVAA
+457 PDVAA

-468 TKNGRYQLITVY
+468 TQDGKYQLITVY
-480 PKSSPQSEETN
+480 PKSSPQSEETSD
-491 NFISELR
+491 FISELR
-498 EEIIPEIQSET
+498 EEVIPQIQKET
-509 GVSIQVGGI
+509 GVSIQVGGL

-530 SKLLNF
+530 SKLVKF
-536 ILTVVILSMLLLM
+536 ILSVVILSMLLLM

-559 KAALMNL
+559 KAAAMNL

-622 IHEEWIKSGNSRD
+622 IHEEWMKTGNSKE

-697 QLAGKWNWYLPSAIE
+697 QLAGRWNWYLPNFIE
-712 KRLPKVRLE
+712 RKLPRVRLE

>member
-1 VYLSN
+1 
-6 RTLGQLKGEKM
+6 M
-17 KFLADMAHK
+17 KFLADLAHK
-26 RRWLVL
+26 RRWIVVAVWL
-32 AIWIF
+32 F
-37 AIVGVGGAAKSA
+37 AIVGVGGAAQSA
-49 GTAFSSSFQLPDTE
+49 GTAFSSSFELPDTE
-63 SSRVQEILSKEFPA
+63 SSRVQEILSQQFPA
-77 QRGDSS
+77 QRGDSTQVVIES
-83 QIVFESKEKLTTPE
+83 QGQLTSAE
-97 NQAIIEK
+97 NQATIERMLAK
-104 LMTAVANSPIVES
+104 VATSPIVES
-117 VDSPFDP
+117 IDSPFDP
-124 RFAALNPSQNIG
+124 RFAALSKDQKIG
-136 FATVHFNSSA
+136 FATVHFNDSA
-146 QDLEK
+146 QELPKE
-151 TEIKQV
+151 EINKV
-157 VEVAKSF
+157 VDIAKSF
-164 ESESLQIN
+164 EASDLKIN

-178 KLANAVEPSSSEM
+178 KLANSAPSVKTSEM
-191 IAMLAAFLVLLY
+191 VAVLAAFLVLLY
-203 TFGSLVATLVPIVV
+203 TFGSLVATMVPIIV

-222 AIGSAFVGLASN
+222 AVGSALVGLASN
-234 FINMADFAPI
+234 SIMMADFAPI

-267 GIHEGKSVQ
+267 AIHEGKTVH
-276 ESIRTALTTSGRS
+276 ESIRIALTTSGRS

-303 LFTVGLS
+303 LFTIGLS

-321 SVTVSMIASL
+321 SVTISMVASL

-347 LRIPFKKLHSEE
+347 LKIPFKKLHSEE
-359 EGGNRWKKWA
+359 EGGKSWKKWA

-381 SSTLILLFICVPVT
+381 SSTLVLLFICVPVT

-434 LADVSK
+434 LADVSN
-440 QTSEDAANKAIE
+440 QNSAEAAQIAIE
-452 IIKAQ
+452 MIKSQ
-457 PEVAA
+457 PEVAT

-468 TKNGRYQLITVY
+468 TQDGKYQLITVY
-480 PKSSPQSEETN
+480 PKNSPQSEETN
-491 NFISELR
+491 DFITELR
-498 EEIIPEIQSET
+498 EEVIPAIQKET
-509 GVSIQVGGI
+509 GVTFQVGGI
-518 VAIFKDFGDVLT
+518 VAVFKDFGDVLT

-549 ILFRSILIPI
+549 VLFRSILIPI
-559 KAALMNL
+559 KAAAMNL

-613 DYEVFLVSR
+613 DYEVFLVAR
-622 IHEEWIKSGNSRD
+622 IHEEWMKSKDSKE

-657 VFMAFVFLG
+657 VFLAFVFLG

-697 QLAGKWNWYLPSAIE
+697 QLAGKWNWYLPTGIE
-712 KRLPKVRLE
+712 KRLPRIRLE

>member
-1 VYLSN
+1 
-6 RTLGQLKGEKM
+6 M

-32 AIWIF
+32 AVWLF

-49 GTAFSSSFQLPDTE
+49 GSAFSSSFDLPDTE
-63 SSRVQEILSKEFPA
+63 SARVQEILAKEFPA

-83 QIVFESKEKLTTPE
+83 QIVIETTGKLTSPD
-97 NQAIIEK
+97 NQATIER
-104 LMTAVANSPIVES
+104 LMAEVAKSPIVES
-117 VDSPFDP
+117 INSPFDP
-124 RFAALNPSQNIG
+124 RSAALNAEENIG
-136 FATVHFNSSA
+136 FATVHFNDRA
-146 QDLEK
+146 QELPKE
-151 TEIKQV
+151 EIKNV
-157 VEVAKSF
+157 VEVAQSF
-164 ESESLQIN
+164 ESTSMEIN

-178 KLANAVEPSSSEM
+178 KLANAVEPSSSEV
-191 IAMLAAFLVLLY
+191 IAILAAFLVLLY

-222 AIGSAFVGLASN
+222 AVGSALVSITSN
-234 FINMADFAPI
+234 AMPIADFAPI

-267 GIHEGKSVQ
+267 AIHEGKTVH
-276 ESIRTALTTSGRS
+276 ESIRIAMTTSGRS

-310 FLSGVGVAAAI
+310 FLNGVGVAASI
-321 SVTVSMIASL
+321 SVIVSMIASL
-331 TLLPALLSII
+331 TLLPAFLSII

-347 LRIPFKKLHSEE
+347 LRIPFKKLHQEE
-359 EGGNRWKKWA
+359 EGGKGWKKWA

-405 NDAVGTT
+405 NDPVGST

-421 KGFGPGFNGPITM
+421 KGFGPGFNGPITI
-434 LADVSK
+434 LADVSNQK
-440 QTSEDAANKAIE
+440 SADSASRAVE

-457 PEVAA
+457 SDVAT

-468 TKNGRYQLITVY
+468 TQDGKYQLITVY
-480 PKSSPQSEETN
+480 PKSSPQSEETSD
-491 NFISELR
+491 FISELR
-498 EEIIPEIQSET
+498 EEVIPAIEKET
-509 GVSIQVGGI
+509 GVSIQVGGL

-530 SKLLNF
+530 SKLLPF
-536 ILTVVILSMLLLM
+536 ILSVVILSMLLLM

-559 KAALMNL
+559 KAAGMNL

-622 IHEEWIKSGNSRD
+622 IHEEWIKTGNSKE

-697 QLAGKWNWYLPSAIE
+697 QLAGRWNWYLPNFIE
-712 KRLPKVRLE
+712 RKLPKVRLE

>member
-1 VYLSN
+1 
-6 RTLGQLKGEKM
+6 M
-17 KFLADMAHK
+17 KFLADIAHK
-26 RRWLVL
+26 RRWIVLLVWVFL
-32 AIWIF
+32 IA
-37 AIVGVGGAAKSA
+37 GVGGAAKSA
-49 GTAFSSSFQLPDTE
+49 GTAFSSSFELPDTE
-63 SSRVQEILSKEFPA
+63 SSRVQEILAKQFPA
-77 QRGDSS
+77 QRGDST
-83 QIVFESKEKLTTPE
+83 QIVMESQGNLTSVE
-97 NQAIIEK
+97 NQATIEK
-104 LMTAVANSPIVES
+104 MLAEVAKSPIVES
-117 VDSPFDP
+117 IDSPFDP
-124 RFAALNPSQNIG
+124 RFAALSTNQSIG
-136 FATVHFNSSA
+136 FATVHFNDSA
-146 QDLEK
+146 QELPKDDVNA
-151 TEIKQV
+151 V
-157 VEVAKSF
+157 VDVAKSF
-164 ESESLQIN
+164 ETADLKVN

-178 KLANAVEPSSSEM
+178 KMANATPSVKTSE
-191 IAMLAAFLVLLY
+191 IVAILAAFLVLLY
-203 TFGSLVATLVPIVV
+203 TFGSLVATMVPIIV

-222 AIGSAFVGLASN
+222 AVGSALVGIASN
-234 FINMADFAPI
+234 SIMMADFAPI
-244 LASLVGLGVG
+244 LASLIGLGVG

-267 GIHEGKSVQ
+267 AIHEGKSVQ
-276 ESIRTALTTSGRS
+276 ESIRIAMTTSGRS

-310 FLSGVGVAAAI
+310 FLSGVGVASAI
-321 SVTVSMIASL
+321 SVIISMIASI
-331 TLLPALLSII
+331 TLLPALLSVI

-347 LRIPFKKLHSEE
+347 LKIPFKKLHSEE
-359 EGGNRWKKWA
+359 EGGKGWKKWA
-369 DKIQAH
+369 ERIQAH
-375 PVRWAV
+375 PVRWAI
-381 SSTLILLFICVPVT
+381 SSTLVLLFICLPVT

-434 LADVSK
+434 LADVSNQK
-440 QTSEDAANKAIE
+440 SIDGTQKAIE

-457 PEVAA
+457 PDVAA
-462 VLPAIP
+462 ILPAIP
-468 TKNGRYQLITVY
+468 TQDGKYQLITIY
-480 PKSSPQSEETN
+480 PKSSPQSEETSD
-491 NFISELR
+491 FITELR
-498 EEIIPEIQSET
+498 EDVIPTIEKET
-509 GVSIQVGGI
+509 GVTFQVGGI

-549 ILFRSILIPI
+549 ILFRSLLIPI
-559 KAALMNL
+559 KAATMNL

-622 IHEEWIKSGNSRD
+622 IHEEWMKSKNSKD

-691 LVPSLM
+691 LVPSFM
-697 QLAGKWNWYLPSAIE
+697 QLAGKWNWYLPSAID
-712 KRLPKVRLE
+712 KRLPKIRLE

>member
-1 VYLSN
+1 
-6 RTLGQLKGEKM
+6 M
-17 KFLADMAHK
+17 KFLAEK
-26 RRWLVL
+26 TYRFRWLVL
-32 AIWIF
+32 GIWMISL
-37 AIVGVGGAAKSA
+37 VGITGVTGSIGA
-49 GTAFSSSFQLPDTE
+49 AFSSSFDLPNTE
-63 SSRVQEILSKEFPA
+63 SAQVQEVLLEEFPA
-77 QRGDSS
+77 QGGDIS
-83 QIVFESKEKLTTPE
+83 QIVFESQGKLTSPE
-97 NQAIIEK
+97 NQETIEK
-104 LMTAVANSPIVES
+104 LINEVGKSPIVDS
-117 VDSPFDP
+117 IDSPFEP
-124 RFAALNPSQNIG
+124 TSASLNPDQNIG
-136 FATVHFNSSA
+136 FATIHFNGA
-146 QDLEK
+146 ARDLSKE
-151 TEIKQV
+151 EITKIV
-157 VEVAKSF
+157 DISKSF
-164 ESESLQIN
+164 ETSDLQIN
-172 LSGAVI
+172 LSGVVI
-178 KLANAVEPSSSEM
+178 KLALANAVEPKSSEFVA
-191 IAMLAAFLVLLY
+191 IFAAFLVLLY
-203 TFGSLVATLVPIVV
+203 VFGSLVATLVPIVV

-222 AIGSAFVGLASN
+222 AIGSSIIAISSN
-234 FINMADFAPI
+234 WMDIADFAPT

-254 IDYALFIVTRFRR
+254 IDYALFIVTRYRR
-267 GIHEGKSVQ
+267 AIHEGKSVK
-276 ESIRTALTTSGRS
+276 ESIRIALTTSGRS
-289 VLFAGIIVCISMLG
+289 VFFAGIIVVVSMLG

-310 FLSGVGVAAAI
+310 FLNGVGTAAAI

-331 TLLPALLSII
+331 TLLPAVLSII

-347 LRIPFKKLHSEE
+347 LRIPFKKLHSKD
-359 EGGNRWKKWA
+359 EGGKGWKNWANR
-369 DKIQAH
+369 IQAK

-381 SSTLILLFICVPVT
+381 SSILVLIFICIPVT
-395 QIRLGASDSG
+395 QIRLGTSDSG
-405 NDAVGTT
+405 NDALGTT

-421 KGFGPGFNGPITM
+421 KGFGAGFNGPITL
-434 LADVSK
+434 LADVSN
-440 QTSEDAANKAIE
+440 QNSEDASARVIE
-452 IIKAQ
+452 IIKSQ
-457 PEVAA
+457 PEVAE

-468 TKNGRYQLITVY
+468 TKNGMYQLITVY
-480 PKSSPQSEETN
+480 PKGSPQSEETS

-498 EEIIPEIQSET
+498 ENVIPTIEKET
-509 GVSIQVGGI
+509 SVSIRVGGL

-536 ILTVVILSMLLLM
+536 ILAVVVVSVLLLM

-559 KAALMNL
+559 KAAVMNL

-579 FQWGWFEPIFGTSAG
+579 FQWGWFEPIFGTTAG

-622 IHEEWIKSGNSRD
+622 IHEEWIKSKNSKE

-697 QLAGKWNWYLPSAIE
+697 QLAGKWNWYLPKSIE
-712 KRLPKVRLE
+712 RILPKIRLE
-721 E
+721 D

>member
-1 VYLSN
+1 
-6 RTLGQLKGEKM
+6 M

-32 AIWIF
+32 AVWIF
-37 AIVGVGGAAKSA
+37 AIVAVGGAAKSA
-49 GTAFSSSFQLPDTE
+49 GSAFSSSFQLPDTE
-63 SSRVQEILSKEFPA
+63 SSRVQDILSKEFPT
-77 QRGDSS
+77 QSGDIS
-83 QIVFESKEKLTTPE
+83 QIVFEAKGKLTTAE
-97 NQAIIEK
+97 NQATIEK
-104 LMTAVANSPIVES
+104 LMAEVGTSPIVKS
-117 VDSPFDP
+117 IDSPFDP
-124 RFAALNPSQNIG
+124 RTAALNSDQSIG
-136 FATVHFNSSA
+136 FATIHFNGSA
-146 QDLEK
+146 QELPKE
-151 TEIKQV
+151 EIKKV
-157 VEVAKSF
+157 VEVAQSY
-164 ESESLQIN
+164 ESTGLEIN

-191 IAMLAAFLVLLY
+191 IAILAAFLVLLY

-222 AIGSAFVGLASN
+222 AVGSALVAIVSN
-234 FINMADFAPI
+234 SMQIADFAPI

-267 GIHEGKSVQ
+267 AIHEGKSVH
-276 ESIRTALTTSGRS
+276 ESIRIAMTTSGRS

-310 FLSGVGVAAAI
+310 FLSGVGVAASI
-321 SVTVSMIASL
+321 SVIISMIASL

-347 LRIPFKKLHSEE
+347 LRIPFKKLHAEE
-359 EGGNRWKKWA
+359 EGGKGWKKWA
-369 DKIQAH
+369 DRIQAH

-381 SSTLILLFICVPVT
+381 SSTLILLFICLPVT

-405 NDAVGTT
+405 NDPVGTT

-421 KGFGPGFNGPITM
+421 KGFGAGFNGPITM
-434 LADVSK
+434 LADVSN
-440 QTSEDAANKAIE
+440 QNSADATSRVVET
-452 IIKAQ
+452 IKSQ
-457 PEVAA
+457 PDVAA

-468 TKNGRYQLITVY
+468 TQDGKYQLITVY
-480 PKSSPQSEETN
+480 PKSSPQSEETADL
-491 NFISELR
+491 ISELR
-498 EEIIPEIQSET
+498 EEVIPGIEKET
-509 GVSIQVGGI
+509 GVSIQVGGL

-536 ILTVVILSMLLLM
+536 ILSVVILSMLLLM
-549 ILFRSILIPI
+549 VLFRSILIPI
-559 KAALMNL
+559 KAAAMNL

-579 FQWGWFEPIFGTSAG
+579 FQWGWFEPIFGSSAG

-622 IHEEWIKSGNSRD
+622 IHEEWMKSGDSKG

-697 QLAGKWNWYLPSAIE
+697 QLAGRWNWYLPNFIE
-712 KRLPKVRLE
+712 KRLPKIRLE

>member
-1 VYLSN
+1 
-6 RTLGQLKGEKM
+6 M

-32 AIWIF
+32 AVWLF
-37 AIVGVGGAAKSA
+37 AIVAVGGAAKSA
-49 GTAFSSSFQLPDTE
+49 GSAFSSSFQLPDTE

-77 QRGDSS
+77 QGGDSS
-83 QIVFESKEKLTTPE
+83 QIVIEAKGKLTSVE
-97 NQAIIEK
+97 NQAIVEK
-104 LMTAVANSPIVES
+104 LMADVATSPIVKS

-124 RFAALNPSQNIG
+124 RTAALNSDQSIG
-136 FATVHFNSSA
+136 FATIHFNGSA
-146 QDLEK
+146 QDLPKE
-151 TEIKQV
+151 EIKKV
-157 VEVAKSF
+157 VEIAQSY
-164 ESESLQIN
+164 ENAGLEIN

-191 IAMLAAFLVLLY
+191 IAILAAFLVLLY

-222 AIGSAFVGLASN
+222 AVGSALVAIVSN
-234 FINMADFAPI
+234 SVQIADFAPI

-267 GIHEGKSVQ
+267 AIHEGKSVH
-276 ESIRTALTTSGRS
+276 ESIRIAMTTSGRS

-310 FLSGVGVAAAI
+310 FLSGVGVAASI
-321 SVTVSMIASL
+321 SVIISMIASL

-347 LRIPFKKLHSEE
+347 LRIPFKKLHAEE
-359 EGGNRWKKWA
+359 EGGKGWKKWA
-369 DKIQAH
+369 DRIQAH

-405 NDAVGTT
+405 NDPVGTT

-421 KGFGPGFNGPITM
+421 KGFGPGFNGPITI
-434 LADVSK
+434 LADVSNQK
-440 QTSEDAANKAIE
+440 SADATSQVVD
-452 IIKAQ
+452 IIMAQ
-457 PEVAA
+457 PDVAA

-468 TKNGRYQLITVY
+468 TQDGKYQLITVY
-480 PKSSPQSEETN
+480 PKSSPQSEETSD
-491 NFISELR
+491 FISELR
-498 EEIIPEIQSET
+498 EEVIPQIQKET
-509 GVSIQVGGI
+509 GVSIQVGGL

-530 SKLLNF
+530 SKLLKF
-536 ILTVVILSMLLLM
+536 ILSVVILSMLLLM

-559 KAALMNL
+559 KAAAMNL

-622 IHEEWIKSGNSRD
+622 IHEEWMKSGNSKE

-697 QLAGKWNWYLPSAIE
+697 QLAGRWNWYLPNFIE
-712 KRLPKVRLE
+712 RKLPRVRLE

>member
-1 VYLSN
+1 
-6 RTLGQLKGEKM
+6 M
-17 KFLADMAHK
+17 KFLADIAHK
-26 RRWLVL
+26 RRWVVL

-37 AIVGVGGAAKSA
+37 AIVGVGGAAQSA
-49 GTAFSSSFQLPDTE
+49 GSAFSSSFELPDTE
-63 SSRVQEILSKEFPA
+63 SSRVQQILTEQFPA
-77 QRGDSS
+77 KGGDLS
-83 QIVFESKEKLTTPE
+83 QIVFEAKGKLTSSE
-97 NQAIIEK
+97 NQAIVEK
-104 LMTAVANSPIVES
+104 LMAEVATSPIVLS

-124 RFAALNPSQNIG
+124 RLAALNSDQSIG
-136 FATVHFNSSA
+136 FATVYFKGSA
-146 QDLEK
+146 QELPKEEITKVIEIAKSYESPDLE
-151 TEIKQV
+151 
-157 VEVAKSF
+157 
-164 ESESLQIN
+164 IN
-172 LSGAVI
+172 LAGAVI
-178 KLANAVEPSSSEM
+178 KLANAGPSVKTSEL
-191 IAMLAAFLVLLY
+191 IAVIAAFFVLLY
-203 TFGSLVATLVPIVV
+203 TFGSLVATLVPIIV

-222 AIGSAFVGLASN
+222 AIGSALVALSSN
-234 FINMADFAPI
+234 WIAIADFAPI

-254 IDYALFIVTRFRR
+254 IDYALFIVTRYRR
-267 GIHEGKSVQ
+267 AIHEGKSVQ
-276 ESIRTALTTSGRS
+276 ESILIALTTSGRS

-303 LFTVGLS
+303 LFTVGLE

-347 LRIPFKKLHSEE
+347 LKIPFKKLHTEE
-359 EGGNRWKKWA
+359 EGGKGWKKWA
-369 DKIQAH
+369 DRIQAN

-434 LADVSK
+434 LADVSN
-440 QTSEDAANKAIE
+440 QNSAEASAKAIE
-452 IIKAQ
+452 MIKAE
-457 PEVAA
+457 PEVAK

-468 TKNGRYQLITVY
+468 TQDGKYQLITVY
-480 PKSSPQSEETN
+480 PQSSPQSEETSQ
-491 NFISELR
+491 FISKLR
-498 EEIIPEIQSET
+498 VEVIPEIQKET
-509 GVSIQVGGI
+509 GINLQVGGI
-518 VAIFKDFGDVLT
+518 VATFKDFGDVLT

-559 KAALMNL
+559 KAAAMNL

-622 IHEEWIKSGNSRD
+622 IHEEWIKSKDSRE

-697 QLAGKWNWYLPSAIE
+697 QLAGKWNWYLPSSLE
-712 KRLPKVRLE
+712 RRLPRIRLE

>member
-1 VYLSN
+1 
-6 RTLGQLKGEKM
+6 
-17 KFLADMAHK
+17 MAHK

-32 AIWIF
+32 AVWLF
-37 AIVGVGGAAKSA
+37 AIVAVGGAAKSA
-49 GTAFSSSFQLPDTE
+49 GSAFSSSFQLPDTE

-77 QRGDSS
+77 QGGDSS
-83 QIVFESKEKLTTPE
+83 QIVIEAKGKLTSVE
-97 NQAIIEK
+97 NQAIVEK
-104 LMTAVANSPIVES
+104 LMADVATSPIVKS

-124 RFAALNPSQNIG
+124 RTAALNSDQSIG
-136 FATVHFNSSA
+136 FATIHFNGSA
-146 QDLEK
+146 QDLPKE
-151 TEIKQV
+151 EIKKV
-157 VEVAKSF
+157 VEVAQSY
-164 ESESLQIN
+164 ENAGLEIN

-191 IAMLAAFLVLLY
+191 IAILAAFLVLLY

-222 AIGSAFVGLASN
+222 AVGSALVAIVSN
-234 FINMADFAPI
+234 SVQIADFAPI

-267 GIHEGKSVQ
+267 AIHEGKSVH
-276 ESIRTALTTSGRS
+276 ESIRIAMTTSGRS

-310 FLSGVGVAAAI
+310 FLSGVGVAASI
-321 SVTVSMIASL
+321 SVIISMIASL

-347 LRIPFKKLHSEE
+347 LRIPFKKLHAEE
-359 EGGNRWKKWA
+359 EGGKGWKKWA
-369 DKIQAH
+369 DRIQAH

-405 NDAVGTT
+405 NDPVGTT

-434 LADVSK
+434 LADVSNQK
-440 QTSEDAANKAIE
+440 SADATSQVVD

-457 PEVAA
+457 PDVAA

-468 TKNGRYQLITVY
+468 TQDGKYQLITVY
-480 PKSSPQSEETN
+480 PKSSPQSEETSD
-491 NFISELR
+491 FISELR
-498 EEIIPEIQSET
+498 EEVIPQIQKET
-509 GVSIQVGGI
+509 GVSIQVGGL

-530 SKLLNF
+530 SKLVKF
-536 ILTVVILSMLLLM
+536 ILSVVILSMLLLM

-559 KAALMNL
+559 KAAAMNL

-622 IHEEWIKSGNSRD
+622 IHEEWMKTGNSKE

-697 QLAGKWNWYLPSAIE
+697 QLAGRWNWYLPNFIE
-712 KRLPKVRLE
+712 RKLPRVRLE

>member
-1 VYLSN
+1 
-6 RTLGQLKGEKM
+6 M
-17 KFLADMAHK
+17 KFLADTAHK

-32 AIWIF
+32 AVWLF
-37 AIVGVGGAAKSA
+37 AIVAVGGAAKSA
-49 GTAFSSSFQLPDTE
+49 GSAFNSSFQLPDTE

-77 QRGDSS
+77 QGGDSS
-83 QIVFESKEKLTTPE
+83 QIVFEARGKLTSAE
-97 NQAIIEK
+97 NQAIVEK
-104 LMTAVANSPIVES
+104 LMAEVATSPIVKS

-124 RFAALNPSQNIG
+124 RTAALNADQSIG
-136 FATVHFNSSA
+136 FATIHFNRAA
-146 QDLEK
+146 QELPKE
-151 TEIKQV
+151 EIKKV
-157 VEVAKSF
+157 VEVAQSY
-164 ESESLQIN
+164 ENGALEIN

-191 IAMLAAFLVLLY
+191 IAILAAFLVLLY

-222 AIGSAFVGLASN
+222 AVGSSLVSIVSN
-234 FINMADFAPI
+234 SMQIADFAPI

-267 GIHEGKSVQ
+267 AIHEGKSVH
-276 ESIRTALTTSGRS
+276 ESIRLAMTTSGRS

-310 FLSGVGVAAAI
+310 FLNGVGVAASI
-321 SVTVSMIASL
+321 SVIVSMAASL

-347 LRIPFKKLHSEE
+347 LRIPFKKLHADE
-359 EGGNRWKKWA
+359 EGGKGWKKWA
-369 DKIQAH
+369 DRIQAH

-405 NDAVGTT
+405 NDPVGTT

-421 KGFGPGFNGPITM
+421 KGFGPGFNGPITV
-434 LADVSK
+434 LADVSN
-440 QTSEDAANKAIE
+440 QRSADATSRVVE
-452 IIKAQ
+452 IIKEQ
-457 PEVAA
+457 PDVAE

-468 TKNGRYQLITVY
+468 TQDGKYQLITVY
-480 PKSSPQSEETN
+480 PKSSPQSEETS

-498 EEIIPEIQSET
+498 DEVIPQIQRET
-509 GVSIQVGGI
+509 GVSVQVGGL

-530 SKLLNF
+530 SKLLKF
-536 ILTVVILSMLLLM
+536 ILSVVILSMLLLM

-559 KAALMNL
+559 KAAAMNL

-622 IHEEWIKSGNSRD
+622 IHEEWMKSRNSKE

-697 QLAGKWNWYLPSAIE
+697 QLAGRWNWYLPNFIE
-712 KRLPKVRLE
+712 RKLPRVRLE

>member
-1 VYLSN
+1 
-6 RTLGQLKGEKM
+6 M
-17 KFLADMAHK
+17 KFLADFAHK
-26 RRWLVL
+26 RRWLVIF
-32 AIWIF
+32 IWIF
-37 AIVGVGGAAKSA
+37 ALVGVGGASKSA
-49 GTAFSSSFQLPDTE
+49 GTAFSSSFELPNTE
-63 SSRVQEILSKEFPA
+63 SSRVQENLSKHFPA
-77 QRGDSS
+77 QGGDSS
-83 QIVFESKEKLTTPE
+83 QIVFEATGKLTSPE
-97 NQAIIEK
+97 NQASVKKVI
-104 LMTAVANSPIVES
+104 AQVATSPIVDS
-117 VDSPFDP
+117 IDSPFDP
-124 RFAALNPSQNIG
+124 RAAALSKDQSIG
-136 FATVHFNSSA
+136 FATIHFNGA
-146 QDLEK
+146 ARDLPKE
-151 TEIKQV
+151 EIKKV
-157 VEVAKSF
+157 VEIAQSF
-164 ESESLQIN
+164 ESPDLQIN

-178 KLANAVEPSSSEM
+178 KLASAVEPSSSEL
-191 IAMLAAFLVLLY
+191 IAIFAAFLVLLY
-203 TFGSLVATLVPIVV
+203 TFGSLVATFVPIVV
-217 AVFAL
+217 ALFAL
-222 AIGSAFVGLASN
+222 AIGSALVGLTSN
-234 FINMADFAPI
+234 LMSIAEFAPT

-267 GIHEGKSVQ
+267 AIHEGKSGH
-276 ESIRTALTTSGRS
+276 ESIRIAMTTSGRS

-310 FLSGVGVAAAI
+310 FLNGVGVAASI
-321 SVTVSMIASL
+321 SVIISMIASL
-331 TLLPALLSII
+331 TLLPAILSIL

-347 LRIPFKKLHSEE
+347 LKMPFKKLHQDE
-359 EGGNRWKKWA
+359 EGGRGWKKWA
-369 DKIQAH
+369 DKIQTH

-381 SSTLILLFICVPVT
+381 SSALILLFICIPVT

-405 NDAVGTT
+405 NDPATTT

-421 KGFGPGFNGPITM
+421 KGFGPGYNGPITL
-434 LADVSK
+434 LADVSNQK
-440 QTSEDAANKAIE
+440 SADSAAQAVEFIRS
-452 IIKAQ
+452 Q
-457 PEVAA
+457 SDVAE

-468 TKNGRYQLITVY
+468 TKDGKYQLITVY
-480 PKSSPQSEETN
+480 PKTSPQSEETSE
-491 NFISELR
+491 FITELR
-498 EEIIPEIQSET
+498 GEVLPQIQEVT
-509 GVSIQVGGI
+509 GISIQVGGI

-530 SKLLNF
+530 SKLLKF
-536 ILTVVILSMLLLM
+536 IFSVVILSMLLLM

-559 KAALMNL
+559 KAATMNL
-566 LSICAAFGVVVAG
+566 ISICAAFGVVVAG

-622 IHEEWIKSGNSRD
+622 IHEEWIKGGDSKE

-650 AAAIMIV
+650 AATIMIV

-697 QLAGKWNWYLPSAIE
+697 QLAGKWNWYLPAAIE
-712 KRLPKVRLE
+712 KRLPKIRLE

>member
-1 VYLSN
+1 
-6 RTLGQLKGEKM
+6 M

-26 RRWLVL
+26 RRWIVL
-32 AIWIF
+32 AFWMF
-37 AIVGVGGAAKSA
+37 ALVGMGGATKSA
-49 GTAFSSSFQLPDTE
+49 GTAFSSSFELPNTE
-63 SSRVQEILSKEFPA
+63 SSRVQGILSKEFPA
-77 QRGDSS
+77 QGGDSS
-83 QIVFESKEKLTTPE
+83 QIVIEAKGKLTSPE
-97 NQAIIEK
+97 NQATVEK
-104 LMTAVANSPIVES
+104 LIAEVATSPIVKS
-117 VDSPFDP
+117 IDSPFDP
-124 RFAALNPSQNIG
+124 RTAALNPDQSIG
-136 FATVHFNSSA
+136 FATIHFNGKA
-146 QDLEK
+146 QDLPKE
-151 TEIKQV
+151 EIKKV
-157 VEVAKSF
+157 VEVSKSY
-164 ESESLQIN
+164 ETTELKIN

-178 KLANAVEPSSSEM
+178 KLANAVQPSSSEM
-191 IAMLAAFLVLLY
+191 IAILAAFLVLLY
-203 TFGSLVATLVPIVV
+203 TFGSLVATLVPIIV

-222 AIGSAFVGLASN
+222 AMGSSIVGLASN
-234 FINMADFAPI
+234 AINMADFAPI

-267 GIHEGKSVQ
+267 SIHEGKSVQ
-276 ESIRTALTTSGRS
+276 DSIRTAMTTSGRS

-321 SVTVSMIASL
+321 SVTVSMVASL

-347 LRIPFKKLHSEE
+347 LKIPFKKLHAEE
-359 EGGNRWKKWA
+359 EGGKGWKKWA

-375 PVRWAV
+375 PIRWAT
-381 SSTLILLFICVPVT
+381 SSILILLFICVPVT

-434 LADVSK
+434 LADISNQK
-440 QTSEDAANKAIE
+440 SADATSRVVEV
-452 IIKAQ
+452 IKAQ
-457 PEVAA
+457 PDVAA

-468 TKNGRYQLITVY
+468 TQDGKYQLITVY
-480 PKSSPQSEETN
+480 PKSAPQSEETSQ
-491 NFISELR
+491 FISDLR
-498 EEIIPEIQSET
+498 LNVIPEIQKET

-518 VAIFKDFGDVLT
+518 VAIFEDFGDVLT
-530 SKLLNF
+530 SKLLKF
-536 ILTVVILSMLLLM
+536 ILSVVILSMLLLM

-559 KAALMNL
+559 KAAAMNL

-622 IHEEWIKSGNSRD
+622 IHEEWIMSGNSKD

-697 QLAGKWNWYLPSAIE
+697 QLAGKWNWYLPNFIE
-712 KRLPKVRLE
+712 RKLPKVRLE

>member
-1 VYLSN
+1 
-6 RTLGQLKGEKM
+6 M
-17 KFLADMAHK
+17 KFLADLAHK
-26 RRWLVL
+26 RRWIVVAVWL
-32 AIWIF
+32 F
-37 AIVGVGGAAKSA
+37 AMVGIGGAAQSA
-49 GTAFSSSFQLPDTE
+49 GTAFSSSFELPDTE
-63 SSRVQEILSKEFPA
+63 SSRVQEILSQQFPA
-77 QRGDSS
+77 QRGDSTQVVIES
-83 QIVFESKEKLTTPE
+83 QGQLTSAE
-97 NQAIIEK
+97 NQATIERMLAK
-104 LMTAVANSPIVES
+104 VASSLIVES
-117 VDSPFDP
+117 IDSPFDP
-124 RFAALNPSQNIG
+124 RFAALSKDQRIG
-136 FATVHFNSSA
+136 FATVHFNDSA
-146 QDLEK
+146 QELPKE
-151 TEIKQV
+151 EINKV
-157 VEVAKSF
+157 VDIAKSF
-164 ESESLQIN
+164 ENSDLKIN

-178 KLANAVEPSSSEM
+178 KLANSAPSVKTSEM
-191 IAMLAAFLVLLY
+191 VAVLAAFLVLLY
-203 TFGSLVATLVPIVV
+203 TFGSLVATMVPIIV

-222 AIGSAFVGLASN
+222 AVGSAMVGLASN
-234 FINMADFAPI
+234 SIMMADFAPI

-267 GIHEGKSVQ
+267 AIHEGKTVH
-276 ESIRTALTTSGRS
+276 ESIRIALTTSGRS

-303 LFTVGLS
+303 LFTIGLS

-321 SVTVSMIASL
+321 SVTISMIASL

-347 LRIPFKKLHSEE
+347 LKIPFKKLHSEE
-359 EGGNRWKKWA
+359 EGGKGWKKWA

-381 SSTLILLFICVPVT
+381 SSTLVLLFICVPVT

-434 LADVSK
+434 LADFSNQNSV
-440 QTSEDAANKAIE
+440 EAAQIAVE
-452 IIKAQ
+452 MIKSQ
-457 PEVAA
+457 PEVAT

-468 TKNGRYQLITVY
+468 TQDGKYQLITVY
-480 PKSSPQSEETN
+480 PKSSPQSEETSD
-491 NFISELR
+491 FITELR
-498 EEIIPEIQSET
+498 EEVIPAIQRET
-509 GVSIQVGGI
+509 GVTFQVGGI
-518 VAIFKDFGDVLT
+518 VAVFKDFGDVLT

-549 ILFRSILIPI
+549 VLFRSILIPI
-559 KAALMNL
+559 KAAAMNL

-622 IHEEWIKSGNSRD
+622 IHEEWIKSGNSKE

-697 QLAGKWNWYLPSAIE
+697 QLAGKWNWYLPKAIE
-712 KRLPKVRLE
+712 KILPKIRLE
-721 E
+721 D

>member
-1 VYLSN
+1 
-6 RTLGQLKGEKM
+6 M
-17 KFLADMAHK
+17 KFLAEMTHK

-32 AIWIF
+32 GFWIF
-37 AIVGVGGAAKSA
+37 ALVGMGGVTKSV
-49 GTAFSSSFQLPDTE
+49 GTAFSSSFELPNTE

-77 QRGDSS
+77 QGGDSS
-83 QIVFESKEKLTTPE
+83 QIVIETSGKLTSPE
-97 NQAIIEK
+97 NKATIEQ
-104 LMTAVANSPIVES
+104 LMAEVGKSPIVKS
-117 VDSPFDP
+117 IDSPFDP
-124 RFAALNPSQNIG
+124 ITAALSSDQTIG
-136 FATVHFNSSA
+136 FATIHFNGKA
-146 QDLEK
+146 QDLPKE
-151 TEIKQV
+151 EIKKV
-157 VEVAKSF
+157 VTDAKSF
-164 ESESLQIN
+164 ESADLKIN

-178 KLANAVEPSSSEM
+178 KLANAVQPSSSEM
-191 IAMLAAFLVLLY
+191 IAILAAFLVLLY
-203 TFGSLVATLVPIVV
+203 TFGSLVATLVPIIV

-222 AIGSAFVGLASN
+222 AMGSSIVGLASN
-234 FINMADFAPI
+234 WISMADFAPI

-267 GIHEGKSVQ
+267 AIHEGKSVP
-276 ESIRTALTTSGRS
+276 ESIRIAMSTSGRS

-303 LFTVGLS
+303 LFTVDLS
-310 FLSGVGVAAAI
+310 FLSGVGVAASI
-321 SVTVSMIASL
+321 SVIVSMIASL

-347 LRIPFKKLHSEE
+347 LKIPFKKLHAEE
-359 EGGNRWKKWA
+359 EGGKGWKKWA

-434 LADVSK
+434 LVDVSNQK
-440 QTSEDAANKAIE
+440 SADSTSQVID

-457 PEVAA
+457 PDAAA

-468 TKNGRYQLITVY
+468 TQDGKYQLITVY
-480 PKSSPQSEETN
+480 PKSSPQSEATSD
-491 NFISELR
+491 FISGLR
-498 EEIIPEIQSET
+498 EDVIPQIRKET
-509 GVSIQVGGI
+509 GVSIQVGGL

-530 SKLLNF
+530 SKLLKF
-536 ILTVVILSMLLLM
+536 ILSVVILSMLLLM

-559 KAALMNL
+559 KAAAMNL

-622 IHEEWIKSGNSRD
+622 IHEEWIKSRNSKD

-697 QLAGKWNWYLPSAIE
+697 QLAGKWNWYLPNFIE
-712 KRLPKVRLE
+712 RKLPKVRLE

>member
-1 VYLSN
+1 
-6 RTLGQLKGEKM
+6 M
-17 KFLADMAHK
+17 KFLADIAHK
-26 RRWLVL
+26 RRWIVLLVWVFL
-32 AIWIF
+32 IA
-37 AIVGVGGAAKSA
+37 GVGGAAKSA
-49 GTAFSSSFQLPDTE
+49 GTAFSSSFELPDTE
-63 SSRVQEILSKEFPA
+63 SSRVQEILAKQFPA
-77 QRGDSS
+77 QRGDST
-83 QIVFESKEKLTTPE
+83 QIVMESQGNLTSVE
-97 NQAIIEK
+97 NQATIEK
-104 LMTAVANSPIVES
+104 MLAEVAKSPIVES
-117 VDSPFDP
+117 IDSPFDP
-124 RFAALNPSQNIG
+124 RFAALSTNQSIG
-136 FATVHFNSSA
+136 FATVHFNDSA
-146 QDLEK
+146 QELPKDEVNA
-151 TEIKQV
+151 V
-157 VEVAKSF
+157 VDVAKSF
-164 ESESLQIN
+164 ETADLKVN

-178 KLANAVEPSSSEM
+178 KMANATPSVKTSE
-191 IAMLAAFLVLLY
+191 IVAILAAFLVLLY
-203 TFGSLVATLVPIVV
+203 TFGSLVATMVPIIV

-222 AIGSAFVGLASN
+222 AVGSALVGIASN
-234 FINMADFAPI
+234 SIMMADFAPI
-244 LASLVGLGVG
+244 LASLIGLGVG

-267 GIHEGKSVQ
+267 AIHEGKSVQ
-276 ESIRTALTTSGRS
+276 ESIRIAMTTSGRS

-310 FLSGVGVAAAI
+310 FLSGVGVASAI
-321 SVTVSMIASL
+321 SVIISMIASI
-331 TLLPALLSII
+331 TLLPALLSVI

-347 LRIPFKKLHSEE
+347 LKIPFKKLHSEE
-359 EGGNRWKKWA
+359 EGGKGWKKWA
-369 DKIQAH
+369 ERIQAH
-375 PVRWAV
+375 PVRWAI
-381 SSTLILLFICVPVT
+381 SSTLILLFICLPVT

-434 LADVSK
+434 LADVSNQK
-440 QTSEDAANKAIE
+440 SIDGTQKAIE

-457 PEVAA
+457 PDVAA
-462 VLPAIP
+462 ILPAIP
-468 TKNGRYQLITVY
+468 TQDGKYQLITIY
-480 PKSSPQSEETN
+480 PKSSPQSEETSD
-491 NFISELR
+491 FITELR
-498 EEIIPEIQSET
+498 EDVIPTIEKET
-509 GVSIQVGGI
+509 GVTFQVGGI

-549 ILFRSILIPI
+549 ILFRSLLIPI
-559 KAALMNL
+559 KAATMNL

-622 IHEEWIKSGNSRD
+622 IHEEWMKSKNSKD

-691 LVPSLM
+691 LVPSFM
-697 QLAGKWNWYLPSAIE
+697 QLAGKWNWYLPSAID
-712 KRLPKVRLE
+712 KRLPKIRLE

>member
-1 VYLSN
+1 
-6 RTLGQLKGEKM
+6 
-17 KFLADMAHK
+17 MAHK

-32 AIWIF
+32 AVWLF
-37 AIVGVGGAAKSA
+37 AIVAVGGAAKSA
-49 GTAFSSSFQLPDTE
+49 GSAFSSSFQLPDTE

-77 QRGDSS
+77 QGGDSS
-83 QIVFESKEKLTTPE
+83 QIVIEAKGKLTSVE
-97 NQAIIEK
+97 NRTIVEK
-104 LMTAVANSPIVES
+104 LMADVATSPIVKS

-124 RFAALNPSQNIG
+124 RTAALNSDQSIG
-136 FATVHFNSSA
+136 FATIHFNGSA
-146 QDLEK
+146 QDLPKE
-151 TEIKQV
+151 EIKKV
-157 VEVAKSF
+157 VEVAQSY
-164 ESESLQIN
+164 ENAGLEIN

-191 IAMLAAFLVLLY
+191 IAILAAFLVLLY

-222 AIGSAFVGLASN
+222 AVGSALVAIVSN
-234 FINMADFAPI
+234 SVQIADFAPI

-267 GIHEGKSVQ
+267 AIHEGKSVH
-276 ESIRTALTTSGRS
+276 ESIRIAMTTSGRS

-310 FLSGVGVAAAI
+310 FLSGVGVAASI
-321 SVTVSMIASL
+321 SVIISMIASL

-347 LRIPFKKLHSEE
+347 LRIPFKKLHAEE
-359 EGGNRWKKWA
+359 EGGKGWKKWA
-369 DKIQAH
+369 DRIQAH

-405 NDAVGTT
+405 NDPVGTT

-434 LADVSK
+434 LADVSN
-440 QTSEDAANKAIE
+440 QRSADATSQVVD

-457 PEVAA
+457 PDVAA

-468 TKNGRYQLITVY
+468 TQDGKYQLITVY
-480 PKSSPQSEETN
+480 PKSSPQSEETSD
-491 NFISELR
+491 FISELR
-498 EEIIPEIQSET
+498 EEVIPQIQKET
-509 GVSIQVGGI
+509 GVSIQVGGL

-530 SKLLNF
+530 SKLLKF
-536 ILTVVILSMLLLM
+536 ILSVVILSMLLLM

-559 KAALMNL
+559 KAAAMNL

-622 IHEEWIKSGNSRD
+622 IHEEWMKTGNSKE

-697 QLAGKWNWYLPSAIE
+697 QLAGRWNWYLPNFIE
-712 KRLPKVRLE
+712 RKLPRVRLE

>member
-1 VYLSN
+1 
-6 RTLGQLKGEKM
+6 M

-26 RRWLVL
+26 RRWLVVAVWL
-32 AIWIF
+32 F
-37 AIVGVGGAAKSA
+37 AIVSVGGAAKSA
-49 GTAFSSSFQLPDTE
+49 GSAFSSSFDLPDTE
-63 SSRVQEILSKEFPA
+63 SSRVQEILAKEFPA

-83 QIVFESKEKLTTPE
+83 QIVIETTGKLTSPDNRAT
-97 NQAIIEK
+97 IER
-104 LMTAVANSPIVES
+104 LMAEVAKSPIVES
-117 VDSPFDP
+117 IDSPFDP
-124 RFAALNPSQNIG
+124 RSAALNAEENIG
-136 FATVHFNSSA
+136 FATVHFNDRA
-146 QDLEK
+146 QELPKD
-151 TEIKQV
+151 EIKNV
-157 VEVAKSF
+157 VEVAQSF
-164 ESESLQIN
+164 ESASLEIN

-178 KLANAVEPSSSEM
+178 KLANAVEPSSSEA
-191 IAMLAAFLVLLY
+191 IAILAAFLVLLY

-222 AIGSAFVGLASN
+222 AVGSALVSITSN
-234 FINMADFAPI
+234 AMPIADFAPI

-267 GIHEGKSVQ
+267 AIHEGKTVQ
-276 ESIRTALTTSGRS
+276 ESIRIAMTTSGRS

-310 FLSGVGVAAAI
+310 FLNGVGVAASI
-321 SVTVSMIASL
+321 SVIISMIASL
-331 TLLPALLSII
+331 TLLPAFLSII

-347 LRIPFKKLHSEE
+347 LRIPFKKLHQEE
-359 EGGNRWKKWA
+359 EGGKGWKKWA

-405 NDAVGTT
+405 NDPVGST

-434 LADVSK
+434 LADVSNQK
-440 QTSEDAANKAIE
+440 SADSALRAVE
-452 IIKAQ
+452 IIKSQ
-457 PEVAA
+457 SDVAT

-468 TKNGRYQLITVY
+468 TQDGKYQLITVY
-480 PKSSPQSEETN
+480 PKSSPQSEETSD
-491 NFISELR
+491 FISELR
-498 EEIIPEIQSET
+498 EEVIPAIERET
-509 GVSIQVGGI
+509 GVSIQVGGL

-530 SKLLNF
+530 SKSLPF
-536 ILTVVILSMLLLM
+536 ILSVVILSMLLLM

-559 KAALMNL
+559 KAAGMNL

-622 IHEEWIKSGNSRD
+622 IHEEWIKTGNSKE

-697 QLAGKWNWYLPSAIE
+697 QLAGRWNWYLPNFIE
-712 KRLPKVRLE
+712 RKLPKVRLE

>member
-1 VYLSN
+1 
-6 RTLGQLKGEKM
+6 M

-26 RRWLVL
+26 RRWLVVAVWL
-32 AIWIF
+32 F
-37 AIVGVGGAAKSA
+37 AIVSVGGAAKSA
-49 GTAFSSSFQLPDTE
+49 GSAFSSSFDLPDTE
-63 SSRVQEILSKEFPA
+63 SSRVQEILAKEFPA

-83 QIVFESKEKLTTPE
+83 QIVIETTGKLTSPDNRAT
-97 NQAIIEK
+97 IER
-104 LMTAVANSPIVES
+104 LMAEVAKSPIVES
-117 VDSPFDP
+117 IDSPFDP
-124 RFAALNPSQNIG
+124 RSAALNAEENIG
-136 FATVHFNSSA
+136 FATVHFNDRA
-146 QDLEK
+146 QELPKE
-151 TEIKQV
+151 EIKNV
-157 VEVAKSF
+157 VEVAQSF
-164 ESESLQIN
+164 ESASLEIN

-178 KLANAVEPSSSEM
+178 KLANAVEPSSSEA
-191 IAMLAAFLVLLY
+191 IAILAAFLVLLY

-222 AIGSAFVGLASN
+222 AVGSALVSITSN
-234 FINMADFAPI
+234 AMPIADFAPI

-267 GIHEGKSVQ
+267 AIHEGKTVQ
-276 ESIRTALTTSGRS
+276 ESIRIAMTTSGRS

-310 FLSGVGVAAAI
+310 FLNGVGVAASI
-321 SVTVSMIASL
+321 SVIISMIASL
-331 TLLPALLSII
+331 TLLPAFLSII

-347 LRIPFKKLHSEE
+347 LRIPFKKLHQEE
-359 EGGNRWKKWA
+359 EGGKGWKKWA

-405 NDAVGTT
+405 NDPVGST

-434 LADVSK
+434 LADISNQKSADSALRAV
-440 QTSEDAANKAIE
+440 E
-452 IIKAQ
+452 IIKSQ
-457 PEVAA
+457 SDVAT

-468 TKNGRYQLITVY
+468 TQDGKYQLITVY
-480 PKSSPQSEETN
+480 PKSSPQSEETSD
-491 NFISELR
+491 FISELR
-498 EEIIPEIQSET
+498 EEVIPAIERET
-509 GVSIQVGGI
+509 GVSIQVGGL

-530 SKLLNF
+530 SKLLPF
-536 ILTVVILSMLLLM
+536 ILSVVILSMLLLM

-559 KAALMNL
+559 KAAGMNL

-622 IHEEWIKSGNSRD
+622 IHEEWIKTGNSKE

-697 QLAGKWNWYLPSAIE
+697 QLAGRWNWYLPNFIDR
-712 KRLPKVRLE
+712 KLPKVRLE